1 MSPRAP
7 AERGCEPRKPARAA
21 GSPRAKEA
29 LPLRAYLRAVTPRR
43 APPRERVTAGDGPAA
58 NQRAS
63 SPGARANRGAPLRVE
78 AGAMFSER
86 REDGGPAEGG
96 RRERASRRAGAARG
110 WEPSPSPRR
119 GAPLG
124 PGGRS
129 GGGHTWPRPD
139 SAARPEGADPDRLP
153 EARAPSAEEKHQEA
167 FQPGY
172 REPFSRGCFENV
184 LKGQHMVVYIN
195 YRWPN
200 KREDSS
206 GNITWLGVKRRL
218 SYIMGVECQI

>member
-1 MSPRAP
+1 MQPSPWRG
-7 AERGCEPRKPARAA
+7 ERGCEPRKPARAA

-29 LPLRAYLRAVTPRR
+29 LPLRAYLRAVTTRR

-86 REDGGPAEGG
+86 REDGGPA
-96 RRERASRRAGAARG
+96 ASEQAG
-110 WEPSPSPRR
+110 
-119 GAPLG
+119 
-124 PGGRS
+124 GGRS
-129 GGGHTWPRPD
+129 GLGAIALSPQRGSPGARWALRRGAHLASPRLGCPAGG
-139 SAARPEGADPDRLP
+139 SGPDRLP